1 MQTRISSAP
10 CVLPTRVGM
19 VRRCCI
25 SRIMPRRSPH
35 ACGDGP
41 RRQNPAEL
49 VLMFS
54 PRVWG
59 WSGDARVFSNHHLVL
74 PTRVGMVRTTNTLGI
89 GASGY
94 PALDRRKSLFED

>member
-1 MQTRISSAP
+1 MVNHASRDED
-10 CVLPTRVGM
+10 VLPTRVGM
-19 VRRCCI
+19 VRKFLYHAYLLI
-25 SRIMPRRSPH
+25 SSPH

-59 WSGDARVFSNHHLVL
+59 WSARRILSASMRVVTRPLIAGKACLRISEPSPSATGTP
-74 PTRVGMVRTTNTLGI
+74 PT
-89 GASGY
+89 
-94 PALDRRKSLFED
+94 